1 MSFNPIDI
9 NRRFTHFD
17 VNVPISRYDKKLPIS
32 IILLNKVS
40 NFKMSDK
47 HLRIKV
53 FLLSSKVGS

>member
-17 VNVPISRYDKKLPIS
+17 VNVPISRYDKKRPIS